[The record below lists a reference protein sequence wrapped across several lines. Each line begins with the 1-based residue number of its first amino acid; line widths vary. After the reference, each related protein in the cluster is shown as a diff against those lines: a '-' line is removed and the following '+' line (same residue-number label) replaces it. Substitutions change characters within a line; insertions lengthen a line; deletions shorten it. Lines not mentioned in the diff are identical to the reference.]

1 MTVSRRSIVR
11 GGVAAG
17 AVAAIGAPRIAHA
30 QAASPAKTL
39 RAVMQAD
46 LRVFDPIWT
55 TANITAY
62 HGALIYDMLFGI
74 DASFKPQ
81 PQMVGKWSL
90 SDDKKLYT
98 MELRDGLGWHDG
110 TPVRAADC
118 VASLR
123 RWGAVDTGGQ
133 AMMERVRDISAKDEK
148 TFVIALNEPFGLL
161 LDELAKPVTRCCYMM
176 REKDAKTPPTEQVS
190 ANIGSGPFIFN
201 HAEAKPGAR
210 FVYDRNP
217 RYVPRQEPPSGLAGG
232 KVAKLDRVIWENIS
246 DQQTALAALQSGE
259 IDFYETPPTDLL
271 AQLESDPNVK
281 VEVLNKT
288 GNIAILRMN
297 WLHKPF
303 SEVKAR
309 QALLYLV
316 DQNAFM
322 KASFGNPKYYRT
334 VSSIFG
340 NDTPMS
346 NDENTDWF
354 RHGVDLGKARQLF
367 KESGYSGEQV
377 IVLQATNYAYMSNS
391 EQLIAAQLRKIGVH
405 ATLAP
410 SDWGGVVTRR
420 ANQGPDDKGG
430 WDIFVTG
437 DSDYS
442 HSDPIGLSTLSASGL
457 TSWYGWPSNAAYEAL
472 RHKWADA
479 GTLAE
484 RKAIAR
490 QMQRLSWDFVGTVLL
505 GQFLSPAAYRRN
517 VTGIIGIPE
526 IIPFWNIEKT

>member
-1 MTVSRRSIVR
+1 MKTSRRSIVR
-11 GGVAAG
+11 AGLAAG
-17 AVAAIGAPRIAHA
+17 AMAGLPRIARA
-30 QAASPAKTL
+30 QPATSARTL

-55 TANITAY
+55 TANITGY

-74 DASFKPQ
+74 DADFKPQ
-81 PQMVGKWSL
+81 PQMVGKYSL

-110 TPVRAADC
+110 TPVVAADC

-123 RWGAVDTGGQ
+123 RWGSVDSGGQ
-133 AMMERVRDISAKDEK
+133 AMMERVSDISAKDEK
-148 TFVIALNEPFGLL
+148 TFVIALKEPFGLL

-176 REKDAKTPPTEQVS
+176 RRKDAERPATEQVS
-190 ANIGSGPFIFN
+190 ANIGSGPFTFN
-201 HAEAKPGAR
+201 QAEAKPGAQ
-210 FVYDRNP
+210 FVYDKNL

-232 KVAKLDRVIWENIS
+232 KMVKLDRVVWENIG
-246 DQQTALAALQSGE
+246 DEQTAMAALQSGE
-259 IDFYETPPTDLL
+259 IDFYETPPIDLIG
-271 AQLESDPNVK
+271 QLESDPAIK
-281 VEVLNKT
+281 VDVLNKT
-288 GNIAILRMN
+288 GNICILRMN

-303 SEVKAR
+303 SDVHAR

-334 VSSIFG
+334 VPSIFG

-354 RHGVDLGKARQLF
+354 RHGVDLDRARDLF
-367 KESGYSGEQV
+367 KQAGYAGEQV
-377 IVLQATNYAYMSNS
+377 IVLQATNFAYMSNS
-391 EQLIAAQLRKIGVH
+391 EQLIAGQLKKIGVN
-405 ATLAP
+405 AELAP

-430 WDIFVTG
+430 WDIFVTA

-442 HSDPIGLSTLSASGL
+442 HSDPIGVSSLSMAGMN
-457 TSWYGWPSNAAYEAL
+457 SWYGWPSDDAYEAL
-472 RHKWADA
+472 RRKWADA
-479 GTLAE
+479 DTLDE

-490 QMQRLSWDFVGTVLL
+490 QMQGLAWNSVGTVLL
-505 GQFLSPAAYRRN
+505 GQWLAPAAYRTN
-517 VTGIIGIPE
+517 VRGVIGIPE
-526 IIPFWNIEKT
+526 IIPFWNIEKS